1 MSAVISLPKKGDGSV
16 KNDRREMD
24 DMTQLLEIINTKG
37 DEGELREIVCN
48 DELFWKSLRAQAE
61 DSAKGGGEMELL
73 RAKRIAEAGEIVP
86 VMYKGKQVVI
96 QHVDDE
102 REMVRVY
109 FTDESEHEQDVP
121 VRLLEEQ

>member
-61 DSAKGGGEMELL
+61 DSAKGGG
-73 RAKRIAEAGEIVP
+73 
-86 VMYKGKQVVI
+86 
-96 QHVDDE
+96 
-102 REMVRVY
+102 
-109 FTDESEHEQDVP
+109 
-121 VRLLEEQ
+121 

>member
-1 MSAVISLPKKGDGSV
+1 M

-61 DSAKGGGEMELL
+61 DSAKGGG
-73 RAKRIAEAGEIVP
+73 
-86 VMYKGKQVVI
+86 
-96 QHVDDE
+96 
-102 REMVRVY
+102 
-109 FTDESEHEQDVP
+109 
-121 VRLLEEQ
+121 